1 MESSLKLK
9 TDLGVKNTINTTVEK
24 HEKLLANPVE
34 RHSSSDRRFVWLS
47 MFLQ

>member
-9 TDLGVKNTINTTVEK
+9 IDLGVKNTRNTTVEK
-24 HEKLLANPVE
+24 HEKLLAIPVE
-34 RHSSSDRRFVWLS
+34 RHSSSDRHFVRVS